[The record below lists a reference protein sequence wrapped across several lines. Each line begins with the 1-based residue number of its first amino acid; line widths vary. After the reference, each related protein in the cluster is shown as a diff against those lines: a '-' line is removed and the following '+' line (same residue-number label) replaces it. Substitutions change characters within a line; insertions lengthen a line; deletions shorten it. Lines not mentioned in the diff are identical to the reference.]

1 VVASDA
7 SFVDLFAVF
16 QSQEAVRGAEG
27 DLAFFSHE
35 AVGGAEFF
43 DVIVRETFAGGHDR
57 IAEDTLFFIVL
68 STFEEAFLT

>member
-1 VVASDA
+1 
-7 SFVDLFAVF
+7 
-16 QSQEAVRGAEG
+16 VRGAEG

-43 DVIVRETFAGGHDR
+43 DVIVREALARGHDR